1 MSRFSRAESGMT
13 LGEHLAELRQRFLI
27 IAVCITVVAILG
39 FIFYSHLLSIL
50 QNPYC
55 RASPRQC
62 KFLVTNPLDGLN
74 LRVKIA
80 LFSGVVISSPVILWE
95 VWRFITPG
103 LKAKERRYAIPF
115 VGASLFFFTA
125 GMVLAYFSFAQ
136 AISWLKAIGG
146 KTLLTEYN
154 PNQYLTLF
162 LLMLFIFG
170 IAFLFP
176 VVLVALEMI
185 GVVTPKR
192 LLKSWRYA
200 TIIIVIVAAVITP
213 SSDPLSMLALALPLI
228 FFYFGAI
235 GVGKLL
241 RK

>member
-13 LGEHLAELRQRFLI
+13 LGEHLAELRHRFLVI
-27 IAVCITVVAILG
+27 SICVSVVAILG
-39 FIFYSHLLSIL
+39 FIFYSHLLAFL

-55 RASPRQC
+55 RASPGHC

-115 VGASLFFFTA
+115 VAASLCFFTA

-146 KTLLTEYN
+146 HTLLTEYN

-170 IAFLFP
+170 VAFLFP
-176 VVLVALEMI
+176 VVLVALQLI
-185 GVVTPKR
+185 NVVTPKR

-200 TIIIVIVAAVITP
+200 TIIIVVVAAVITP
-213 SSDPLSMLALALPLI
+213 SSDPLSMLALAAPLVL
-228 FFYFGAI
+228 FYFGAI

-241 RK
+241 KK

>member
-1 MSRFSRAESGMT
+1 MPRLSRAESGMT
-13 LGEHLAELRQRFLI
+13 LAEHLAELRKRFMVI
-27 IAVCITVVAILG
+27 FICVFAIAVLG
-39 FIFYSHLLSIL
+39 FIFYPHLLKIL

-55 RASPRQC
+55 NASPTHCR
-62 KFLVTNPLDGLN
+62 FLVTNPLDGLN

-80 LFSGVVISSPVILWE
+80 FFSGIVISSPVILWE
-95 VWRFITPG
+95 TWRFITPG
-103 LKAKERRYAIPF
+103 LKARERRYAIPF
-115 VGASLFFFTA
+115 VAASVVFFTA
-125 GMVLAYFSFAQ
+125 GMALAYFSFAQ
-136 AISWLKAIGG
+136 AIQWLEDIGG

-176 VVLVALEMI
+176 VILVALELI

-192 LLKSWRYA
+192 LLHSWRYA
-200 TIIIVIVAAVITP
+200 TIIITVAAAIFTP
-213 SSDPLSMLALALPLI
+213 SSDPLSMLALAGPLVA
-228 FFYFGAI
+228 FYFLAI

-241 RK
+241 HK

>member
-1 MSRFSRAESGMT
+1 MT

-27 IAVCITVVAILG
+27 IAVCVSVVAILG
-39 FIFYSHLLSIL
+39 FIFYTHLLSIL

-55 RASPRQC
+55 RASPRHC

-115 VGASLFFFTA
+115 VSASLLFFSA

-136 AISWLKAIGG
+136 AIQWLEEIGG

-176 VVLVALEMI
+176 VILVALELI
-185 GVVTPKR
+185 NVVTPKR

-200 TIIIVIVAAVITP
+200 TIIIVIVAAVVTP
-213 SSDPLSMLALALPLI
+213 SGDPLSMLALALPLMV
-228 FFYFGAI
+228 FYFGAI

-241 RK
+241 HK

>member
-27 IAVCITVVAILG
+27 IAVCVSVIAVLG

-55 RASPRQC
+55 AADPRHC

-103 LKAKERRYAIPF
+103 LKARERRYAVPF
-115 VGASLFFFTA
+115 VAASLVFFSA

-136 AISWLKAIGG
+136 AIRWLEDIGG

-170 IAFLFP
+170 VAFLFP
-176 VVLVALEMI
+176 VVLVALELI
-185 GVVTPKR
+185 NVVTPKR

-200 TIIIVIVAAVITP
+200 TIIIVIVSALVTP
-213 SSDPLSMLALALPLI
+213 SSDPLSMLALAGPLVV
-228 FFYFGAI
+228 FYFGAI

-241 RK
+241 HK

>member
-1 MSRFSRAESGMT
+1 MT
-13 LGEHLAELRQRFLI
+13 LAEHLAELRHRFLVI
-27 IAVCITVVAILG
+27 SICVSVVAVLG
-39 FIFYSHLLSIL
+39 FIFYSHLLAFL

-55 RASPRQC
+55 RASPGHC

-103 LKAKERRYAIPF
+103 LKSKERRYAIPF
-115 VGASLFFFTA
+115 VAASLFFFTA

-146 KTLLTEYN
+146 HTLLTEYN

-170 IAFLFP
+170 VAFLFP
-176 VVLVALEMI
+176 VVLVALELI
-185 GVVTPKR
+185 NVVTPKR

-200 TIIIVIVAAVITP
+200 TIIIVVVAAVITP
-213 SSDPLSMLALALPLI
+213 SSDPLSMLALAAPLVL
-228 FFYFGAI
+228 FYFGAI

-241 RK
+241 KK

>member
-27 IAVCITVVAILG
+27 VSISVTVVAILG

-55 RASPRQC
+55 SASPRHC

-80 LFSGVVISSPVILWE
+80 LFSGVVISSPLILWE
-95 VWRFITPG
+95 TWRFITPG
-103 LKAKERRYAIPF
+103 LKSKERRYAIPF
-115 VGASLFFFTA
+115 VGASLFFFA
-125 GMVLAYFSFAQ
+125 SGMVLAYFSFAQ
-136 AISWLKAIGG
+136 AISWLESIGG

-176 VVLVALEMI
+176 VVLVALELI

-213 SSDPLSMLALALPLI
+213 SSDPLSMLALAAPLVL
-228 FFYFGAI
+228 FYFGAI

-241 RK
+241 KK

>member
-1 MSRFSRAESGMT
+1 MPKLRRAESGMT
-13 LGEHLAELRQRFLI
+13 LAEHLGELRHRIMI
-27 IAVCITVVAILG
+27 IGVCVSVVAVLG
-39 FIFYSHLLSIL
+39 FIFYTHLLAIL
-50 QNPYC
+50 QDPYC
-55 RASPRQC
+55 SASPNHC

-80 LFSGVVISSPVILWE
+80 FFSGFVISSPVILWQT
-95 VWRFITPG
+95 WRFITPG
-103 LKAKERRYAIPF
+103 LKANERKYALPF
-115 VGASLFFFTA
+115 VAASVIFFSA

-136 AISWLKAIGG
+136 AIQWLKDIGG
-146 KTLLTEYN
+146 STLLTEYN

-176 VVLVALEMI
+176 VVLVALELTNL
-185 GVVTPKR
+185 VTPKR
-192 LLKSWRYA
+192 LLHSWRYA
-200 TIIIVIVAAVITP
+200 TIIIVVVAAVVTP

-228 FFYFGAI
+228 AFYFLAI

-241 RK
+241 HK

>member
-27 IAVCITVVAILG
+27 ISVCVTVVAILG
-39 FIFYSHLLSIL
+39 FIFYSHLLTIL

-55 RASPRQC
+55 SASPKHC

-103 LKAKERRYAIPF
+103 LKSKERRYAIPF
-115 VGASLFFFTA
+115 VVASLFFFTA

-136 AISWLKAIGG
+136 AISWLEAIGG

-176 VVLVALEMI
+176 VVLVALELI
-185 GVVTPKR
+185 NVVTPKR

-200 TIIIVIVAAVITP
+200 TIIIVIVAAVVTP
-213 SSDPLSMLALALPLI
+213 SSDPLSMLALALPLVL
-228 FFYFGAI
+228 FYFGAI

-241 RK
+241 HK

>member
-27 IAVCITVVAILG
+27 VSISVTVVAILG

-55 RASPRQC
+55 SASPNHC

-80 LFSGVVISSPVILWE
+80 LFSGVVISSPLILWE
-95 VWRFITPG
+95 TWRFITPG

-115 VGASLFFFTA
+115 VGASLFFFAA

-136 AISWLKAIGG
+136 AISWLEAIGG

-176 VVLVALEMI
+176 VVLVALELI
-185 GVVTPKR
+185 GVVTPRR

-200 TIIIVIVAAVITP
+200 TIIIVIVAALITP
-213 SSDPLSMLALALPLI
+213 SSDPLSMLALAAPLVL
-228 FFYFGAI
+228 FYFGAI

-241 RK
+241 KK